1 MSVTL
6 KLSPR
11 RVISNSSSSN
21 NVKEDS
27 LNREVTKFQL
37 FTNGS
42 LPSCQLI
49 KIKKE
54 EIIMGASGFDPED
67 DPADNVIVT
76 DYTGETS
83 INNNSG
89 DYGDDVTENDQDE

>member
-1 MSVTL
+1 M
-6 KLSPR
+6 
-11 RVISNSSSSN
+11 
-21 NVKEDS
+21 
-27 LNREVTKFQL
+27 
-37 FTNGS
+37 GS
-42 LPSCQLI
+42 
-49 KIKKE
+49 
-54 EIIMGASGFDPED
+54 SGFDPED